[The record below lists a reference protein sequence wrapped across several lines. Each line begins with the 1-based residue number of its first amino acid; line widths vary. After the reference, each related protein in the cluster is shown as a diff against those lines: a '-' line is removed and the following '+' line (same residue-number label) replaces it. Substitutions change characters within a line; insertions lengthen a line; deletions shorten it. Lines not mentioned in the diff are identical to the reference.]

1 MFDVFHGTAP
11 TYLTDICSRCSD
23 SRLRS
28 SARGNLL
35 GVRRTLQGHA
45 SLTVRSELLDLPP
58 GTRFQ
63 LTSGTF
69 VHTQRSAD
77 NLKLSLLVHCVPD

>member
-1 MFDVFHGTAP
+1 MRKHRIPGTF
-11 TYLTDICSRCSD
+11 SD
-23 SRLRS
+23 SEIFRCPNLRINS
-28 SARGNLL
+28 VPDYKLYVAIALMY
-35 GVRRTLQGHA
+35 T
-45 SLTVRSELLDLPP
+45 LLDLPS

-77 NLKLSLLVHCVPD
+77 NLKLTCSLFLTKLQY

>member
-11 TYLTDICSRCSD
+11 TYLTDFVVAAVTTIFDHQHVATSWC
-23 SRLRS
+23 
-28 SARGNLL
+28 G
-35 GVRRTLQGHA
+35 GQGHA
-45 SLTVRSELLDLPP
+45 SLTVRSQLLDLPS

-69 VHTQRSAD
+69 VQTQRSAD
-77 NLKLSLLVHCVPD
+77 NLKLTCSLFLTKLQY

>member
-1 MFDVFHGTAP
+1 
-11 TYLTDICSRCSD
+11 
-23 SRLRS
+23 
-28 SARGNLL
+28 
-35 GVRRTLQGHA
+35 
-45 SLTVRSELLDLPP
+45 LLDLPP

-77 NLKLSLLVHCVPD
+77 NLKLTCSLFLTKLQYYRDYYH